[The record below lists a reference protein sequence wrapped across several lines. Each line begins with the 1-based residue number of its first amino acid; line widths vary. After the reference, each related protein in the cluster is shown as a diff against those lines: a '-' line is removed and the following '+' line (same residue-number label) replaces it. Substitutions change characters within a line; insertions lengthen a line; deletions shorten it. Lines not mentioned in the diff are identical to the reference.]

1 MNAEKDSFVDA
12 TPASDQPGVALS
24 ALAVPLLVGIYL
36 ILTSTRYLL
45 IDQNILDAKRIL
57 EIEISTLQQYS

>member
-1 MNAEKDSFVDA
+1 MNTEKDSFVDS
-12 TPASDQPGVALS
+12 TPASDKPGAVLS

-45 IDQNILDAKRIL
+45 I
-57 EIEISTLQQYS
+57 E